1 MSDERMA
8 VEGEVSWWLAD
19 EVTPPTICNVHP
31 VTAEFISTGEAD
43 PSPLE
48 PFTWLIPAHA
58 YQCEP
63 PSPKPGK
70 VSVKDS
76 AGGWKLVADH
86 RGSTVY
92 STETGEAQV
101 WEELGDLP
109 EGFTHEAPA
118 SPFDK
123 WQEDQWTVDEVATS
137 AALKKKAAKRKLL
150 MTQFSTNMIATLQ
163 NAFDLGIATETE
175 VAALTTWKIYG
186 VELNRVD
193 IVGKSPLDSEW
204 PISPNDAL
212 MAAWLVAQ
220 GFDNPPLETFIV
232 SE

>member
-8 VEGEVSWWLAD
+8 VKGEVSWWLAD

-31 VTAEFISTGEAD
+31 VTGEFIGAGLAD

-63 PSPKPGK
+63 PTLEPGHTAVK
-70 VSVKDS
+70 VSGD
-76 AGGWKLVADH
+76 GWKLVADY
-86 RGSTVY
+86 RGLTVY

-101 WEELGDLP
+101 WDVLGDLP
-109 EGFTHEAPA
+109 DGYTREPPA
-118 SPFDK
+118 TEFDK
-123 WQEDQWTVDEVATS
+123 WQDDQWVVDEVATTD
-137 AALKKKAAKRKLL
+137 ALKKKAARKKALL
-150 MTQFSTNMIATLQ
+150 TQFSANMIATLQ
-163 NAFDLGIATETE
+163 NALDLDIATETE
-175 VAALTTWKIYG
+175 IADLRSWKIYG

-193 IVGKSPLDSEW
+193 IVGGAPQHSEW
-204 PISPNDAL
+204 PTSPNDAL
-212 MAAWLVAQ
+212 AAAWLVAQ
-220 GFDNPPLETFIV
+220 GFDDPPLETLTV

>member
-8 VEGEVSWWLAD
+8 IEGEVSWWLAD

-31 VTAEFISTGEAD
+31 VTAEFIGTGQAD

-63 PSPKPGK
+63 PSPTPGK
-70 VSVKDS
+70 VAVRDTAS
-76 AGGWKLVADH
+76 GWKLVADH

-92 STETGEAQV
+92 STETAEAQV
-101 WEELGDLP
+101 WEELGGLP
-109 EGFTHEAPA
+109 EGYTLEAPQSA
-118 SPFDK
+118 FDK
-123 WQEDQWTVDEVATS
+123 WQDDQWVIDEEAT
-137 AALKKKAAKRKLL
+137 AVALKRKAAKRKAL

-175 VAALTTWKIYG
+175 VAALKSWKIYG
-186 VELNRVD
+186 VELNRVE

-204 PISPNDAL
+204 PTSPNDAW
-212 MAAWLVAQ
+212 MADWLVSQ
-220 GFDNPPLETFIV
+220 GFDDPPLESFIV
-232 SE
+232 TE